1 MNPDLT
7 AIIVV
12 VIVVAMVLFNIISII
27 RNRSTDRAAAE
38 ALALAKRRTEALERI
53 ASALEKRDLA

>member
-38 ALALAKRRTEALERI
+38 ALALAKRNTAALERI

>member
-7 AIIVV
+7 GIVV
-12 VIVVAMVLFNIISII
+12 VAIVIVMVLFNVLSII
-27 RNRSTDRAAAE
+27 RNRTTDRAAAE
-38 ALALAKRRTEALERI
+38 ALALAKRNTAALERI